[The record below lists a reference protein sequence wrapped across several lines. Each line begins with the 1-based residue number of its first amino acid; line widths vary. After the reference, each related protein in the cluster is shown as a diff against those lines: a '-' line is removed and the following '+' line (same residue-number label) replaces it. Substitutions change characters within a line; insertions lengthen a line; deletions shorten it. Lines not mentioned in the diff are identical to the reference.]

1 MPITTYAGTELDVF
15 AHARNWKRYLRDTV
29 TPWLR
34 GDVLEVGG
42 GIGETTCAFRSGA
55 QSSWM
60 ALEPD
65 PRLAARLA
73 ARVSALPNPVRVVAG
88 TLDSLAEAPL
98 FDCIIYIDVLEH
110 IEQDGAE
117 LRSAAARLRTGGAI
131 VVMSPAHQSLY
142 TPFDAAIGHHRRYNR
157 KQMTALTPPGTHL
170 AHLAY
175 LDAVGL
181 TLTVGNRLVLKSASP
196 TVSQVLLWDR
206 WCIPVSRVL
215 DPLIGGRLGKS
226 ILAVW
231 RKEPPPP

>member
-1 MPITTYAGTELDVF
+1 MPTTTYAGTELDVF
-15 AHARNWKRYLRDTV
+15 GQARNWKRYLRDTV
-29 TPWLR
+29 APWLR

-42 GIGETTCAFRSGA
+42 GIGETTSAFRSGA
-55 QSSWM
+55 QSSWT

-65 PRLAARLA
+65 PRLALRLT
-73 ARVSALPNPVRVVAG
+73 ARVAALTHPVRVVAG
-88 TLDSLAEAPL
+88 TLDSLTDAPI

-110 IEQDGAE
+110 IEHDAAE
-117 LRSAAARLRTGGAI
+117 LRSAAARLRPGGTI

-157 KQMTALTPPGTHL
+157 KQVTALTPPGTHL
-170 AHLAY
+170 VHAAY

-181 TLTVGNRLVLKSASP
+181 TLTLGNRLVLKSASP
-196 TVSQVLLWDR
+196 TLAQVLLWDR
-206 WCIPVSRVL
+206 WCIPVSRVV

-226 ILAVW
+226 IIAVW

>member
-1 MPITTYAGTELDVF
+1 MTATTYGGTELDVF
-15 AHARNWKRYLRDTV
+15 AHARNWKRYLRDSV
-29 TPWLR
+29 APWLR

-42 GIGETTCAFRSGA
+42 GIGETTCAFRGAA
-55 QSSWM
+55 QSSWT

-65 PRLAARLA
+65 PRLAVRLA
-73 ARVSALPNPVRVVAG
+73 ARVAALPDRVRVVAG
-88 TLDSLAEAPL
+88 TLDSLAAAPL
-98 FDCIIYIDVLEH
+98 FDCVIYIDVLEH
-110 IEQDGAE
+110 IEQDAAE
-117 LRSAAARLRTGGAI
+117 LRSAAARVRAGGAI

-157 KQMTALTPPGTHL
+157 KQMTALTPAGTQL
-170 AHLAY
+170 VHLAY

-196 TVSQVLLWDR
+196 TVAQVSLWDR
-206 WCIPVSRVL
+206 WCIPISRVV

-231 RKEPPPP
+231 RKEPPPQ

>member
-1 MPITTYAGTELDVF
+1 MPTTTYAGTELDVF
-15 AHARNWKRYLRDTV
+15 AHARNWKRYLRDSV
-29 TPWLR
+29 APWLR

-42 GIGETTCAFRSGA
+42 GIGETTCAFRSAA
-55 QSSWM
+55 QASWT

-73 ARVSALPNPVRVVAG
+73 ARVDGLPGGVRVIAG
-88 TLDSLAEAPL
+88 TLDSLVEGPL

-110 IEQDGAE
+110 IEQDAAE
-117 LRSAAARLRTGGAI
+117 LRSAAARLRPGGAL

-157 KQMTALTPPGTHL
+157 KQMTTLTPQGMRL
-170 AHLAY
+170 VHLAY

-196 TVSQVLLWDR
+196 TLGQVSLWDR
-206 WCIPVSRVL
+206 WCIPVSRIV
-215 DPLIGGRLGKS
+215 DPIIGGRLGKS

-231 RKEPPPP
+231 RKEPPPR

>member
-1 MPITTYAGTELDVF
+1 MSITTYAGTELDVF

-88 TLDSLAEAPL
+88 TLDSLVEAPL

-157 KQMTALTPPGTHL
+157 KQMTALTPPETHL

>member
-1 MPITTYAGTELDVF
+1 MSITTYAGTELDVF

-88 TLDSLAEAPL
+88 TLDSLVEAPL

-226 ILAVW
+226 ILGVW